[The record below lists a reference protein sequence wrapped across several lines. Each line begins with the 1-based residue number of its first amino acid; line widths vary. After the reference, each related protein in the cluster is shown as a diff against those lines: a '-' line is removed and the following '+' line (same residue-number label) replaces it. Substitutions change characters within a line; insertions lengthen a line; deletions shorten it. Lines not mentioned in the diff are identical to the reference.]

1 MIRLY
6 RLEIWIWNNISED
19 YEIISEDYEN
29 ISEGYRIISEG
40 YKSYEDDATV
50 RWVIHHEVWL
60 WSSVGIITP
69 VAEEVVAHTLLVDG
83 LEETGWDDL
92 VCIYILQRK
101 RNAA

>member
-40 YKSYEDDATV
+40 YANISEGFYSAARPE
-50 RWVIHHEVWL
+50 
-60 WSSVGIITP
+60 G
-69 VAEEVVAHTLLVDG
+69 AEAPSPG
-83 LEETGWDDL
+83 
-92 VCIYILQRK
+92 
-101 RNAA
+101 